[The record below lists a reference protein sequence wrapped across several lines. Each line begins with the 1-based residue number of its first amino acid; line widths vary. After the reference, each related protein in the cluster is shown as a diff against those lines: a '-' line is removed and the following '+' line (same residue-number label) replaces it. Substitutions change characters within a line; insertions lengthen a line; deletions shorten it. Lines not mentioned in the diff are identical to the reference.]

1 RGLGLELQVIFNKGA
16 VMVLPSGI
24 NKVTGARA
32 ALRSLGLSRHN
43 AVAVGDAENDHALL
57 LDCEVGVAVNDA
69 VSMLKERA
77 DWVTRGAGAEGVR
90 ELIERLVHSNLSH
103 PWQRIT
109 RHDVPIGH
117 DASGQLV

>member
-1 RGLGLELQVIFNKGA
+1 LTDDGVQPLGVGRVIVATSEPHQETVLRAIRGLGLELQIIFNKGA

-24 NKVTGARA
+24 NEVTGARA

-90 ELIERLVHSNLSH
+90 ELI
-103 PWQRIT
+103 
-109 RHDVPIGH
+109 
-117 DASGQLV
+117 